1 MDTKEFLTHNPYLPI
16 YEEMADCTY
25 YGKPTGKLPLSK
37 KQKKARIKNKL
48 AKQAR
53 KKQRR

>member
-1 MDTKEFLTHNPYLPI
+1 MDTKEFLTHNLYLTI
-16 YEEMADCTY
+16 YEQMADCTY
-25 YGKPTGKLPLSK
+25 YGKSKGKLPLRK

>member
-1 MDTKEFLTHNPYLPI
+1 MNTKEFLIHNPYLPI
-16 YEEMADCTY
+16 YKEMADCTY